1 MLLEIRSDTRHLIR
15 AASLETQD
23 FNFQNVRA
31 HMLLLTQ
38 ILKWYFKWN
47 KDDLTSRMKF
57 HNTDARP
64 SQVLLD
70 KLCFNQ
76 MLTLSYC
83 TVRRGDSKDVHTRR
97 PLGAPV
103 IHHAPP

>member
-1 MLLEIRSDTRHLIR
+1 
-15 AASLETQD
+15 
-23 FNFQNVRA
+23 
-31 HMLLLTQ
+31 
-38 ILKWYFKWN
+38 
-47 KDDLTSRMKF
+47 MKF
-57 HNTDARP
+57 HDTDARP

-70 KLCFNQ
+70 YLYHNQ

-103 IHHAPP
+103 IHHAPA